1 MKTVLL
7 TGATGFLGT
16 QVARYLLGE
25 KDVTILALIRA
36 EKLEAAQ
43 RKASRNWWDWPELA
57 GALRSR
63 VEVVC
68 GDIRLPQFGLSGEK
82 YAEIAQR
89 VTHVIH
95 TAADWRFLPLEHLRK
110 TNVEGTRNVL
120 EFARKA
126 NEHHRIERFAHVSTA
141 YVAGG
146 RVGQVPKRH

>member
-7 TGATGFLGT
+7 TGATGFLGA
-16 QVARYLLGE
+16 QVARYLLEDE
-25 KDVTILALIRA
+25 KVTVLALVRA
-36 EKLEAAQ
+36 ENLEAAQ

-57 GALRSR
+57 GALGSR

-68 GDIRLPQFGLSGEK
+68 GDIRLPQFGLASDA
-82 YAEIAQR
+82 YVALAQR

-95 TAADWRFLPLEHLRK
+95 TAADWRFLPLEELRK

-120 EFARKA
+120 DFARKA
-126 NEHHRIERFAHVSTA
+126 NEEHKLERFAHVSTA

-146 RVGQVPKRH
+146 RVGEVPKLH